1 MLYRCRW
8 CERAYCEDCLD
19 WDKTT
24 LIGNNLLEYEV
35 LGYGELPQAFYIV
48 CHGCNDHFEE
58 VPGDKKLCDGLAEG
72 FKLDHDK
79 MYGGHGGQREMST
92 RAGSLTD
99 ATTIE
104 TPGAN
109 TPIVIDDDIQI
120 LPNRKRKLI
129 TNHDSDR
136 DSVKSQRFS

>member
-35 LGYGELPQAFYIV
+35 LGYGEMPQAFYVV
-48 CHGCNDHFEE
+48 CHSCNDHFDE
-58 VPGDKKLCDGLAEG
+58 VPGDKRLCEGLADG
-72 FKLDHDK
+72 FKLEHE
-79 MYGGHGGQREMST
+79 QRFGVAGEMST

-104 TPGAN
+104 TPGTN
-109 TPIVIDDDIQI
+109 TPIIIDDDDQI
-120 LPNRKRKLI
+120 RPTRKRKLKL
-129 TNHDSDR
+129 NHDIDR
-136 DSVKSQRFS
+136 AAFKMQRFE